1 MKITIAEPLRP
12 FSHTPGSSCI
22 IPFSGW
28 KCRIF
33 PSKIE
38 GENLLDNSTFE
49 VSLTITGP
57 VKQFTVQQELQ
68 EGTLKVFGQAVEGY
82 FRYSIRQ
89 KKEGLCLAFEK
100 VPQGGLS
107 LYFANATHK
116 IDSPQ
121 VFILSDKKGL
131 EVEPF
136 LEKLSLGEHKAQ
148 DWSSMRKRA
157 DFSEIF
163 PHWLRLGQ
171 IVPDKKIPLSS
182 KGMLSLLQKCQDTVT
197 GHARNEILSSFNN
210 LFLAGFSSMLAP
222 RLVDDEHQG
231 ILGSENTDPDSSAL
245 QLLSGGASLIRS
257 LFFQEK
263 EGVYHLLPCLPP
275 EFHSGRMIGIRTE
288 LGDVIDIEWSKKL
301 LKKVIIRVSSAKEIS
316 LGLQKEIDG
325 FRMRKAVLTTGIFL
339 KSDDK
344 ITCDAGDVIY
354 LDKFQK

>member
-22 IPFSGW
+22 VPFSGW

-49 VSLTITGP
+49 VLLTLTGP
-57 VKQFTVQQELQ
+57 VKQFTVQQELE
-68 EGTLKVFGQAVEGY
+68 EGTLKVFGQAQQGY
-82 FRYSIRQ
+82 FRYSISQ

-100 VPQGGLS
+100 VPQGGICVH
-107 LYFANATHK
+107 FANATHK

-121 VFILSDKKGL
+121 MIILSDQTSL
-131 EVEPF
+131 DMPV
-136 LEKLSLGEHKAQ
+136 LSEKLSLGEHKAQ

-171 IVPDKKIPLSS
+171 IVPKKNLPLSS
-182 KGMLSLLQKCQDTVT
+182 KGMFSLLQKCQDTVT
-197 GHARNEILSSFNN
+197 ARSRNEILSSFNN

-231 ILGSENTDPDSSAL
+231 ILGSESADPKSSAL
-245 QLLSGGASLIRS
+245 ELLSGGAALIRS

-263 EGVYHLLPCLPP
+263 QGVYHLLCCLPP
-275 EFHSGRMIGIRTE
+275 EFHSGRMIGIKTE

-301 LKKVIIRVSSAKEIS
+301 LKKVIIRVSCAKEIS
-316 LGLQKEIDG
+316 LGLQKEIEG

-339 KSDDK
+339 KSEDK